1 MGKKNNRSLES
12 KAVYN
17 YYNIN
22 NDNTTNTNTYPFDLE
37 VLSVESYQPYPIKL

>member
-12 KAVYN
+12 IAVYLD
-17 YYNIN
+17 YYIN
-22 NDNTTNTNTYPFDLE
+22 KDNTTITNTYPFDLE